1 MSTLRVVTLGD
12 SVCWGQGLS
21 EEQKFD
27 TLLGRAL
34 ESPRTK
40 ATIERLAHSGAV
52 IGDQDRGARTAAGEV
67 PVSSPT
73 IIQQCERFT
82 NNPASVNVVLV
93 NGGINDI
100 GVARIVNPFA
110 LVPSLSFRI
119 RRACL
124 CGMGAL
130 LRVVTRKFAG
140 RDCQI
145 LVVGYYPILSELS
158 DPFKAMRVL
167 NLHGIARPPFAELGD
182 VDFIAPV
189 IARCKQFFDESTNA
203 LQQAIADVGDS
214 RVKFVSTGFTAANAM
229 FTDNPMLWALDR
241 FLNPQDPIA
250 PMRRPQCDLS
260 FDVTR
265 PIERILCYR
274 ASAGHPNVEGARLI
288 ARQALAA
295 LGATQLAATG

>member
-34 ESPRTK
+34 ESPTTR
-40 ATIERLAHSGAV
+40 ATIERVAHSGAV
-52 IGDQDRGARTAAGEV
+52 IGDQDRGTLTAANEV
-67 PVSSPT
+67 PASSPT
-73 IIQQCERFT
+73 IIQQCERFA
-82 NNPASVNVVLV
+82 NNPASVNVVLL

-130 LRVVTRKFAG
+130 LRAVTRKFTAS
-140 RDCQI
+140 DCRI

-189 IARCKQFFDESTNA
+189 VARCKQFFEESTTA
-203 LQQAIADVGDS
+203 LQQAIADVADS
-214 RVKFVSTGFTAANAM
+214 RVKFVATGFAAANAM
-229 FTDNPMLWALDR
+229 FTASPLLWALDR
-241 FLNPQDPIA
+241 YLNPQDPIA
-250 PMRRPQCDLS
+250 PTRRPQCDLA
-260 FDVTR
+260 FDFTR
-265 PIERILCYR
+265 PIERILCHR
-274 ASAGHPNVEGARLI
+274 ASAGHPNVAGARQI

-295 LGATQLAATG
+295 LGSTDMLIT